1 MRQLP
6 VPARLIAAVMTV
18 AASAGCM
25 SVTDHPGRPAPSATK
40 GTQRTDARPDGAAA
54 APDGGGRARVHGG
67 VAGGSDEGPDGQ
79 PAQGESARKAAGGSR
94 TGTVGK
100 GGGTEP
106 SADPSG
112 PGAPRPARPGH
123 PRPGRPPGH
132 GGGPSGRPAPPA
144 GSPTPPGQ
152 PSDPPR
158 TSPTPGPGSSPP
170 GATTAPSVGPAKRS
184 EAMLIPLASPQ
195 AEPVQQAGFARKGEG

>member
-40 GTQRTDARPDGAAA
+40 GTQRTDARPDGAA
-54 APDGGGRARVHGG
+54 PDSGGRDRVHGG
-67 VAGGSDEGPDGQ
+67 AVGGSDEDPDGQ
-79 PAQGESARKAAGGSR
+79 SAQGDSARKAASGSKGV
-94 TGTVGK
+94 TAGK
-100 GGGTEP
+100 GREGGAP
-106 SADPSG
+106 SADPSA
-112 PGAPRPARPGH
+112 PGARRSPRPGH
-123 PRPGRPPGH
+123 SGPPAGGRPP
-132 GGGPSGRPAPPA
+132 GRPAPPA

-170 GATTAPSVGPAKRS
+170 GATTSPSVGPAKRS
-184 EAMLIPLASPQ
+184 EAMQIPLASPQ
-195 AEPVQQAGFARKGEG
+195 VGPVRQAGFARKGEG